1 MKYREEKNISEQYKQ
16 KYLLGIE
23 ELIYKLENQAVKK
36 RNDICRDII
45 TDREKYIRVFSELL
59 GWPLTEFPEEE
70 HLNVIREV
78 VSEEQSCIIE
88 RVQLTVIDGIV
99 MTGLLFR
106 YPEEK
111 VRPFVIVQHGA
122 AGTPEFIS
130 GMYGDTYNYNDI
142 VDRIFRNGANVFA
155 PQLLIWSNEEYKTK
169 YDRAMLDARLK
180 NVGSSITALEI
191 YSIMRSLDYFEKQ
204 NWVGNIGMA
213 GLSYGGFYTLF
224 TAALDTRVKA
234 AISCS
239 FFCDAMHYVTPD
251 WSWRGISKWLGEA
264 EIACLVHPRKLFLEM
279 GKSDELFDYRKRQ
292 MEYERVWQILKD
304 NDKDWLEFTLFD
316 GEHEFYK
323 NDEHIEKMI
332 AYLCSVK

>member
-23 ELIYKLENQAVKK
+23 ELIYKLEKQAVKK

-59 GWPLTEFPEEE
+59 GWPLMKFPKEED
-70 HLNVIREV
+70 LNVIREV
-78 VSEEQSCIIE
+78 VSEELSCIIE

-111 VRPFVIVQHGA
+111 LRPFVIVQHGA
-122 AGTPEFIS
+122 QGTPELIS
-130 GMYGDTYNYNDI
+130 GMYGNTYNYNDI
-142 VDRIFRNGANVFA
+142 VDRFFQKGANVFA
-155 PQLLIWSNEEYKTK
+155 PQLLLWSNAEYKSN
-169 YDRAMLDARLK
+169 YDREMLDARLK

-204 NWVGNIGMA
+204 DWVGNIGMA

-224 TAALDTRVKA
+224 TAALDVRVKA

-239 FFCDAMHYVTPD
+239 YFCDAMHYVTPD
-251 WSWRGISKWLGEA
+251 WSWREISKYLGEA
-264 EIACLVHPRKLFLEM
+264 EIACLVYPRKLFLEM
-279 GKSDELFDYRKRQ
+279 GRYDELFDYRKSRA
-292 MEYERVWQILKD
+292 EYERVLHILED
-304 NDKDWLEFTLFD
+304 NNNDWLEFMVFD
-316 GEHEFYK
+316 GNHEFYQ
-323 NDEHIEKMI
+323 NDDHIEKMI
-332 AYLCSVK
+332 AYLKEEA